1 MTNNYENKLWG
12 KIEFLHE
19 KTLRENKNLT
29 IFSDILTK
37 FQNSLLEFS
46 KSIDNIKNK
55 NHVIIEE
62 KGSTIDF
69 AVNNFKEVLKTHIF
83 EFKECSEHIK
93 SSIVGPIMQTIDDK
107 YTMEKE
113 MYNQYN
119 KTKNIYNN
127 SKTNLE
133 KAKKEFENSAKICE
147 KNILNLVQL
156 KSYSFNS
163 SEDIIR
169 TEERM
174 KLSIANTK
182 TLEDKYYKCLEDAN
196 KARENEIKKQNE
208 LLKHYQ
214 LIQTDF
220 YLKINCIISFFI
232 PMIKKM
238 YSSILLSLDA
248 LEDRCKKI
256 KISQDI
262 DDFIEKNKTDL
273 KPDGP
278 ILFVPYYPEAS
289 LEAKRTSGNDKK
301 DIDNLDN
308 NYNVILTLYQ
318 NFRDIRKDLNMEEEQ
333 KKYRLRF
340 LCTKIFKIGPG
351 MEFKK
356 EEKNE
361 LISMLKEPF
370 YKSYFLI
377 TLSKQRTK
385 GRFQRSETLIN
396 DLSDILHFILD
407 ESEKINDFE
416 SAKNCIIL
424 SQTFY
429 HDKPNPKNKK
439 ENKKIYLLE
448 YIKNYK
454 WFKTLNFWEGI
465 IDFMTQAEIS
475 KTEKIN
481 KKNNI
486 NETPIEIK
494 TRLSNIGFSQVL
506 SYSNSMMEFK
516 MNIKDIFKVIDTFV
530 KKYEI
535 DPGMAEAIYDN
546 IKNSKQSEEDEEK
559 EKYFKELEEKYEM
572 KKENEKINNIDNN
585 KKELKRSQTISNKNN
600 EKTDLEYST
609 RSKSLKEKTT
619 HYKIEKNVENNQNI
633 KVNEINQEKKTNE
646 QIKKIIVEKVE
657 ENIDN
662 KNEYNKNVINNKDE
676 NNQNIIND
684 KEGKNKRLIIII
696 IYNYNKI

>member
-12 KIEFLHE
+12 KVDFLHE
-19 KTLRENKNLT
+19 KTLRENKNLY
-29 IFSDILTK
+29 IFSDIITK
-37 FQNSLLEFS
+37 FQNALLEFS

-55 NHVIIEE
+55 NHEIIEE
-62 KGSTIDF
+62 KGSTIDL

-83 EFKECSEHIK
+83 EFKECSGHIK
-93 SSIVGPIMQTIDDK
+93 SSIVGPIIQTIDDK
-107 YTMEKE
+107 YTIEKE

-119 KTKNIYNN
+119 KAKNIYNN
-127 SKTNLE
+127 CKTNLE
-133 KAKKEFENSAKICE
+133 KAKKEFENNAKICE

-156 KSYSFNS
+156 KSYSFDS
-163 SEDIIR
+163 SEDIIK

-182 TLEDKYYKCLEDAN
+182 ALEDKYYKCLEDAN

-208 LLKHYQ
+208 LLRHYQ
-214 LIQTDF
+214 LLHTDF

-238 YSSILLSLDA
+238 YGSILLSMDA
-248 LEDRCKKI
+248 LEDRCKKT

-273 KPDGP
+273 KPDEP
-278 ILFVPYYPEAS
+278 ILFAPYYPEAS
-289 LEAKRTSGNDKK
+289 LEHKRASGNDKK

-356 EEKNE
+356 EEKSE
-361 LISMLKEPF
+361 LISMLKKPF

-385 GRFQRSETLIN
+385 GRFQRSEALIN
-396 DLSDILHFILD
+396 DLSDILHYILE
-407 ESEKINDFE
+407 ESEKINDYE

-429 HDKPNPKNKK
+429 HDKPNPQNKK

-448 YIKNYK
+448 YIKYYK
-454 WFKTLNFWEGI
+454 WLKSLNFWEGI
-465 IDFMTQAEIS
+465 IDFMTQNEIS

-486 NETPIEIK
+486 KETPTDIK
-494 TRLSNIGFSQVL
+494 KRLSNIGFSQVL
-506 SYSNSMMEFK
+506 SYTNSMIEFK
-516 MNIKDIFKVIDTFV
+516 INIEDIFKVVDTFV
-530 KKYEI
+530 KKYGI
-535 DPGMAEAIYDN
+535 DPTMAEAIYEN
-546 IKNSKQSEEDEEK
+546 IKITKQPEEDEEK
-559 EKYFKELEEKYEM
+559 EKYFKELEEKYEIR
-572 KKENEKINNIDNN
+572 KENEKINNIEEN
-585 KKELKRSQTISNKNN
+585 KKELKRSQTISKKNN
-600 EKTDLEYST
+600 EKNGLEYS
-609 RSKSLKEKTT
+609 RSKSLKEKSTP
-619 HYKIEKNVENNQNI
+619 YNIEKSDENNQKIEDNKI
-633 KVNEINQEKKTNE
+633 SEENKENEENKKEIETKLE
-646 QIKKIIVEKVE
+646 D
-657 ENIDN
+657 NIDN
-662 KNEYNKNVINNKDE
+662 NKTEYNKNIINNKDE
-676 NNQNIIND
+676 DNQNIIND
-684 KEGKNKRLIIII
+684 KEDKNE
-696 IYNYNKI
+696 